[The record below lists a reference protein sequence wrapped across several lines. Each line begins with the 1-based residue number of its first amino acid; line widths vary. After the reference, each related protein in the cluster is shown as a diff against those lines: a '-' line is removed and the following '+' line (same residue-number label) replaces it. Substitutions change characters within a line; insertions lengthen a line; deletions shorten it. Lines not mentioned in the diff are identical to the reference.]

1 MDSQDVPHVAYQNL
15 TGGVKTIS
23 YATLNVTATQISGNN
38 VWVIETVDTNLGD
51 TAGSWL
57 SIDLDSQDRP
67 HISYYSGD
75 TKNSLR
81 YATKNSTGWS
91 NHTIDTGYRLG
102 WFSARGL
109 IPPTIPTSP
118 TLNWGEMHSSTL
130 CTMVPAGTPKMLTG
144 WSDKK
149 GLQLALSAADVPHLC
164 YFDQNLLQLG
174 HATYSGSSWVKETNV
189 LSDDLDLDTSLPEV
203 DNGHRS

>member
-1 MDSQDVPHVAYQNL
+1 MAIDSQDVPHVAYQNL

-23 YATLNVTATQISGNN
+23 YATTNVTATQISGNN

-102 WFSARGL
+102 WFSALRIDSTDNPHIAYSEL
-109 IPPTIPTSP
+109 
-118 TLNWGEMHSSTL
+118 GEMHSNTP
-130 CTMVPAGTPKMLTG
+130 CTMVRAGTLKM
-144 WSDKK
+144 
-149 GLQLALSAADVPHLC
+149 SAHRLEATKRPPIGFEHRRC
-164 YFDQNLLQLG
+164 PASLLL
-174 HATYSGSSWVKETNV
+174 
-189 LSDDLDLDTSLPEV
+189 
-203 DNGHRS
+203 